1 MVFKRCYINAKIL
14 QKSHSSPSDEELS
27 WSGGG
32 NSTPSPSNFSM
43 KAESF
48 NKGARI
54 TLAGTMPAKNLR
66 KNSFSSV
73 NRKAGLSLLPALP

>member
-1 MVFKRCYINAKIL
+1 MPKFSK
-14 QKSHSSPSDEELS
+14 KSHSSPSDGELS
-27 WSGGG
+27 WSDGG
-32 NSTPSPSNFSM
+32 NSTPSPSNFPM

-66 KNSFSSV
+66 KNSFSSL
-73 NRKAGLSLLPALP
+73 NRKAGL